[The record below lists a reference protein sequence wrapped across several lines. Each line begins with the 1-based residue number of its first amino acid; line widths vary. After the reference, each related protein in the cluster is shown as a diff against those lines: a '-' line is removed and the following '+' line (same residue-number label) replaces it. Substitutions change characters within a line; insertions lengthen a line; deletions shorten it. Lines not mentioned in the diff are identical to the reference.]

1 MFGKDKGLRALMM
14 IRQVAT
20 ITSLLLVYAVTFV
33 HAPAQTPRKDA
44 PTPRVTPRVN
54 RKKTAPQ
61 VVTIVHRLNGLK
73 MFRLLMR
80 SQQQTWTVNSLGSA
94 FDLKDDVH
102 TNVIAG
108 VAMDD
113 GQTIAAWLP
122 EADVEFGFAD
132 FPVPDISSVP
142 PVPEVPAAPAVPGVP
157 AVPSLPSDMTKAWEG
172 FKGGFF
178 EPPDVTVIGAD
189 GKPLV
194 AKYVG
199 LDAVTGLSILKLAD
213 RNPSAENM
221 INDEPVDV
229 GENVR
234 LFGPEPVT
242 GQRGLLN
249 NSNLYVRIAATEG
262 RVFDVR
268 RAPSGGVAQFKVA
281 SARLSQAIVGGVAIN
296 DAGETLGIVNGLEGG
311 EASVLPTAMIRRA
324 AQRVLER
331 QASVPKPYLGVKGEA
346 VAELKVAQMLNH
358 GWKPDRAAALAY
370 DHRGILVTA
379 IVPGSPAEQAALRAG
394 DVILKVNDWE
404 IENSADFTW
413 LLEQA
418 GPSTQVSFTV
428 ARPDRATAE
437 PLEVKL
443 SGALDPARSFRT
455 RLRRRG
461 TSDGFGALMDQG
473 IETITLRA
481 GVASQLG
488 TTAGLLVVYV
498 EPSTPA
504 FEAGL
509 KPGDVIKSINGE
521 AVSRP
526 FVSPKNENA
535 TYTFE
540 IVRNK
545 EKRTVSVPAQPKK
558 KQ

>member
-1 MFGKDKGLRALMM
+1 MM
-14 IRQVAT
+14 RRQIAT
-20 ITSLLLVYAVTFV
+20 ITSLLLVYALTFV
-33 HAPAQTPRKDA
+33 HAPAQTLKKGA
-44 PTPRVTPRVN
+44 PTPPVTARVD

-80 SQQQTWTVNSLGSA
+80 SQQQTWAVNSLDSA
-94 FDLKDDVH
+94 FNLKDYVH

-142 PVPEVPAAPAVPGVP
+142 TVPKVPAVPAVPGVP
-157 AVPSLPSDMTKAWEG
+157 AVPAFASDMAKAWEG
-172 FKGGFF
+172 FRGGFF
-178 EPPDVTVIGAD
+178 GPPDVTVIGAD
-189 GKPLV
+189 GKSLV

-213 RNPSAENM
+213 KNPSAANT
-221 INDEPVDV
+221 INEEPVDV

-234 LFGPEPVT
+234 LFGPEPVA

-249 NSNLYVRIAATEG
+249 SSNLYVRIAATEG

-268 RAPSGGVAQFKVA
+268 RAPSGGVAQFKVS

-324 AQRVLER
+324 AQRVLDR

-346 VAELKVAQMLNH
+346 VAELKVDQILTH

-370 DHRGILVTA
+370 DHRGIMVTA
-379 IVPGSPAEQAALRAG
+379 IVPGSPADQAALRAG
-394 DVILKVNDWE
+394 DVILKVNDWV
-404 IENSADFTW
+404 IENSQDFTW

-428 ARPDRATAE
+428 ARPDRAFAE
-437 PLEVKL
+437 ALEVKL
-443 SGALDPARSFRT
+443 SGVLDPARSFRA
-455 RLRRRG
+455 RLRSRG
-461 TSDGFGALMDQG
+461 TSDGFVALMDQG

-521 AVSRP
+521 GVSRRP
-526 FVSPKNENA
+526 FLSPKNENA

-540 IVRNK
+540 IVRNN
-545 EKRTVSVPAQPKK
+545 EKRTVTVPAQPKK

>member
-1 MFGKDKGLRALMM
+1 
-14 IRQVAT
+14 V
-20 ITSLLLVYAVTFV
+20 
-33 HAPAQTPRKDA
+33 
-44 PTPRVTPRVN
+44 
-54 RKKTAPQ
+54 
-61 VVTIVHRLNGLK
+61 
-73 MFRLLMR
+73 
-80 SQQQTWTVNSLGSA
+80 
-94 FDLKDDVH
+94 DV
-102 TNVIAG
+102 
-108 VAMDD
+108 D
-113 GQTIAAWLP
+113 
-122 EADVEFGFAD
+122 
-132 FPVPDISSVP
+132 
-142 PVPEVPAAPAVPGVP
+142 
-157 AVPSLPSDMTKAWEG
+157 KAWHA
-172 FKGGFF
+172 FRGGFF
-178 EPPDVTVIGAD
+178 GPPDVTVIGAD
-189 GKPLV
+189 GKSLV

-213 RNPSAENM
+213 KNPSAANT
-221 INDEPVDV
+221 INEEPVDV

-268 RAPSGGVAQFKVA
+268 RAPSGGVAQFKVS

-346 VAELKVAQMLNH
+346 VAELKVDQMLTH

-379 IVPGSPAEQAALRAG
+379 IVPGSPADQAALRAG
-394 DVILKVNDWE
+394 DVILKVNDWV
-404 IENSADFTW
+404 IENSQDFTW

-428 ARPDRATAE
+428 ARPDRAFAE
-437 PLEVKL
+437 ALEVKL
-443 SGALDPARSFRT
+443 SGVLDPARSFRS
-455 RLRRRG
+455 RLRSRG
-461 TSDGFGALMDQG
+461 TSDGFVALMDQG

-521 AVSRP
+521 AVSRRP
-526 FVSPKNENA
+526 FLSPKNENA

-545 EKRTVSVPAQPKK
+545 EKRTVTVPVQPKK

>member
-1 MFGKDKGLRALMM
+1 MM
-14 IRQVAT
+14 RRQVVT

-33 HAPAQTPRKDA
+33 HAPAQTLKKGE
-44 PTPRVTPRVN
+44 PTPPVTPRVE

-73 MFRLLMR
+73 VFRLLMR
-80 SQQQTWTVNSLGSA
+80 SQQQTWAVNSLGSA

-132 FPVPDISSVP
+132 FPVPGISSVP
-142 PVPEVPAAPAVPGVP
+142 AGPEAPAAPAVPGVP
-157 AVPSLPSDMTKAWEG
+157 AVPSFPPDMAKAWEG

-178 EPPDVTVIGAD
+178 GPPDVSVIGAD
-189 GKPLV
+189 GKTLV

-213 RNPSAENM
+213 KNPSAANT
-221 INDEPVDV
+221 INEEPVDV

-234 LFGPEPVT
+234 LFGPEPVA

-268 RAPSGGVAQFKVA
+268 RAPSGGVAQFKVS

-324 AQRVLER
+324 AQRVLAR

-346 VAELKVAQMLNH
+346 VAELKVDQMLTH

-379 IVPGSPAEQAALRAG
+379 IVPGSPAEQAELRAG
-394 DVILKVNDWE
+394 DVILKVNDWV
-404 IENSADFTW
+404 IENSQDFTW
-413 LLEQA
+413 MLEQA

-428 ARPDRATAE
+428 ARPDRAFAE
-437 PLEVKL
+437 ALEVKL
-443 SGALDPARSFRT
+443 SGVLDPARSFRT
-455 RLRRRG
+455 RFRAR
-461 TSDGFGALMDQG
+461 TSDGFVALMEQG

-509 KPGDVIKSINGE
+509 KPGDVIKSINGQ
-521 AVSRP
+521 AVSVRP
-526 FVSPKNENA
+526 FLSPKNENA

-545 EKRTVSVPAQPKK
+545 EQRTVTVPAQPKK
-558 KQ
+558 MQ

>member
-1 MFGKDKGLRALMM
+1 MKSK
-14 IRQVAT
+14 VAT

-33 HAPAQTPRKDA
+33 HAPAQTSRKGA
-44 PTPRVTPRVN
+44 ATPRVTPRVD
-54 RKKTAPQ
+54 RKKAAPQ

-80 SQQQTWTVNSLGSA
+80 SQQQTWAVNGLGSA
-94 FDLKDDVH
+94 FNLKDDVH

-122 EADVEFGFAD
+122 EADVELGFAD
-132 FPVPDISSVP
+132 FPTVAAVPEVSSVP
-142 PVPEVPAAPAVPGVP
+142 PVAEVPIVP
-157 AVPSLPSDMTKAWEG
+157 AVPTVPSLPVDMDKAWHV
-172 FKGGFF
+172 FRGGFF

-189 GKPLV
+189 GKSLV

-199 LDAVTGLSILKLAD
+199 LDAVTGLSILRLAD
-213 RNPSAENM
+213 QNPSAANT
-221 INDEPVDV
+221 INEEPVDV

-234 LFGPEPVT
+234 LFGPEPVA
-242 GQRGLLN
+242 GQRGLL

-268 RAPSGGVAQFKVA
+268 RAPSGVVAQFKV
-281 SARLSQAIVGGVAIN
+281 SSTRLSQAIVGGVAIN

-311 EASVLPTAMIRRA
+311 EASVLPTAIIRRA
-324 AQRVLER
+324 AQRVLES

-346 VAELKVAQMLNH
+346 VAELKVDQMLTH
-358 GWKPDRAAALAY
+358 GWKPERAAALAY

-379 IVPGSPAEQAALRAG
+379 IVPGSPADQAALRAG
-394 DVILKVNDWE
+394 DVILKVNDWV
-404 IENSADFTW
+404 IENSQDFTW

-428 ARPDRATAE
+428 ARPDRAVAE
-437 PLEVKL
+437 ALEVKL
-443 SGALDPARSFRT
+443 SGVLDPARSFGT
-455 RLRRRG
+455 RLRTRG
-461 TSDGFGALMDQG
+461 NSDGFIALMDQG

-509 KPGDVIKSINGE
+509 KPGDVIRSINGE
-521 AVSRP
+521 AVSRRR
-526 FVSPKNENA
+526 FLSPKNENA

-540 IVRNK
+540 VVRNK
-545 EKRTVSVPAQPKK
+545 EIRTVTVPALSKK

>member
-1 MFGKDKGLRALMM
+1 MR
-14 IRQVAT
+14 RQVAT
-20 ITSLLLVYAVTFV
+20 ITSLLLVCAATLA
-33 HAPAQTPRKDA
+33 HAPAQTPKKSA
-44 PTPRVTPRVN
+44 PTPHVTTRVDR
-54 RKKTAPQ
+54 RKIAPQ

-80 SQQQTWTVNSLGSA
+80 SQQQASAVASLDSA
-94 FDLKDDVH
+94 FTLMDDVH

-122 EADVEFGFAD
+122 EADVELGLSD
-132 FPVPDISSVP
+132 FPTVPAIPDMSA
-142 PVPEVPAAPAVPGVP
+142 VPEVAEVP
-157 AVPSLPSDMTKAWEG
+157 AVPSIPSMPSNTGKAWKG

-178 EPPDVTVIGAD
+178 EPDVTVIGAD
-189 GKPLV
+189 GKTLV

-213 RNPSAENM
+213 RNPAAANT
-221 INDEPVDV
+221 INDRPVDV
-229 GENVR
+229 GESVR
-234 LFGPEPVT
+234 LFGPEPVS
-242 GQRGLLN
+242 GQRGLL
-249 NSNLYVRIAATEG
+249 NSNLYVRIGATEG

-268 RAPSGGVAQFKVA
+268 RAPSGGVAQFKVS

-324 AQRVLER
+324 AQRVLEQ

-346 VAELKVAQMLNH
+346 VAELKVDQMLTH

-379 IVPGSPAEQAALRAG
+379 IVPGSPADQAALRAG
-394 DVILKVNDWE
+394 DVILKVNDWV
-404 IENSADFTW
+404 IENSQDFTW

-428 ARPDRATAE
+428 ARPDRAFAE
-437 PLEVKL
+437 ALEVKL
-443 SGALDPARSFRT
+443 SGVLDPARSFRA
-455 RLRRRG
+455 RLRSRG
-461 TSDGFGALMDQG
+461 TSDGFVALMDQG

-521 AVSRP
+521 AVSRRP
-526 FVSPKNENA
+526 FLSPKNENT

-545 EKRTVSVPAQPKK
+545 EKRMVTVPVQPKK

>member
-1 MFGKDKGLRALMM
+1 MM
-14 IRQVAT
+14 RRQIAT
-20 ITSLLLVYAVTFV
+20 ITSLLLVYAVTFL

-44 PTPRVTPRVN
+44 PTPRVNPRVD

-80 SQQQTWTVNSLGSA
+80 SQQQTWAVNSLGSA

-122 EADVEFGFAD
+122 EAEVEFGFAD

-142 PVPEVPAAPAVPGVP
+142 ATPEVPAVPQVSGVP
-157 AVPSLPSDMTKAWEG
+157 AVPALPSHMAKAWEG

-178 EPPDVTVIGAD
+178 GPPDVTVIGAD
-189 GKPLV
+189 GKSLV

-213 RNPSAENM
+213 KNPSAANT
-221 INDEPVDV
+221 INEGPVDV

-234 LFGPEPVT
+234 LFGPEPVA
-242 GQRGLLN
+242 GQRGLL

-268 RAPSGGVAQFKVA
+268 RAPSGGVAQFKVS

-324 AQRVLER
+324 AKRVLER

-346 VAELKVAQMLNH
+346 VAELKVDQMLNH

-379 IVPGSPAEQAALRAG
+379 IVPGSPADQAAMRAG
-394 DVILKVNDWE
+394 DVILKVNDWV
-404 IENSADFTW
+404 IENSQDFTW

-428 ARPDRATAE
+428 ARPDRAFAE
-437 PLEVKL
+437 ALEVKL
-443 SGALDPARSFRT
+443 SGVLDPARSFRS
-455 RLRRRG
+455 RLRSRG
-461 TSDGFGALMDQG
+461 TSDGFVALMDQG

-498 EPSTPA
+498 EPSSPA

-521 AVSRP
+521 AVSRRP
-526 FVSPKNENA
+526 FLSPKNENA

-545 EKRTVSVPAQPKK
+545 EKRTVTVPAQPKK

>member
-1 MFGKDKGLRALMM
+1 MFGNDLKFRALMM
-14 IRQVAT
+14 RRQVAT

-33 HAPAQTPRKDA
+33 HAPAQTLKKVE
-44 PTPRVTPRVN
+44 PTPPVTPRVD

-80 SQQQTWTVNSLGSA
+80 SQQHTWAVNSLDSA

-142 PVPEVPAAPAVPGVP
+142 PVAEVPVVPGVP
-157 AVPSLPSDMTKAWEG
+157 ALPSDVTKAWEG

-178 EPPDVTVIGAD
+178 GPPDVSVIGAD

-199 LDAVTGLSILKLAD
+199 LDAVTGLSILKLAHK
-213 RNPSAENM
+213 NPSAAVT
-221 INDEPVDV
+221 INEEPVDV

-234 LFGPEPVT
+234 LFGPEPVA
-242 GQRGLLN
+242 GQRGVN
-249 NSNLYVRIAATEG
+249 NSNLYVRIGATEG

-268 RAPSGGVAQFKVA
+268 RAPSGGVAQFKVS

-346 VAELKVAQMLNH
+346 VAELKVDQILTH
-358 GWKPDRAAALAY
+358 GWKPDRAAELAY

-379 IVPGSPAEQAALRAG
+379 IVPGSPADQAALRAG
-394 DVILKVNDWE
+394 DVILKVNDWV
-404 IENSADFTW
+404 IENSQDFTW

-428 ARPDRATAE
+428 ARPDRAFAE
-437 PLEVKL
+437 ALEVKL
-443 SGALDPARSFRT
+443 SGVLDPARSFRT
-455 RLRRRG
+455 RLRSRG
-461 TSDGFGALMDQG
+461 TSDGFVALMDQG

-488 TTAGLLVVYV
+488 TVAGLLVVYV

-521 AVSRP
+521 AVSRRP
-526 FVSPKNENA
+526 FLAPKNENA
-535 TYTFE
+535 TYSFE
-540 IVRNK
+540 VVRNK
-545 EKRTVSVPAQPKK
+545 ETRTVTFPVLTKK

>member
-1 MFGKDKGLRALMM
+1 MM
-14 IRQVAT
+14 RRQIAT
-20 ITSLLLVYAVTFV
+20 ITSLLLVYALTFV
-33 HAPAQTPRKDA
+33 HAPAQTLKKGA
-44 PTPRVTPRVN
+44 PTPRVTPRVD

-80 SQQQTWTVNSLGSA
+80 SQQQTWAVNSLDSA
-94 FDLKDDVH
+94 FNLKDYVH

-142 PVPEVPAAPAVPGVP
+142 TVPKVPAVPAVPGVP
-157 AVPSLPSDMTKAWEG
+157 AVPAFASDMAKAWEG
-172 FKGGFF
+172 FRGGFF
-178 EPPDVTVIGAD
+178 GPPDVTVIGAD
-189 GKPLV
+189 GKSLV

-213 RNPSAENM
+213 KNPSAANT
-221 INDEPVDV
+221 INEEPVDV

-234 LFGPEPVT
+234 LFGPEPVA

-249 NSNLYVRIAATEG
+249 SSNLYVRIAATEG

-268 RAPSGGVAQFKVA
+268 RAPSGGVAQFKVS

-324 AQRVLER
+324 AQRVLDR

-346 VAELKVAQMLNH
+346 VAELKVDQILTH

-370 DHRGILVTA
+370 DHRGIMVTA
-379 IVPGSPAEQAALRAG
+379 IVPGSPADQAALRAG
-394 DVILKVNDWE
+394 DVILKVNDWV
-404 IENSADFTW
+404 IENSQDFTW

-428 ARPDRATAE
+428 ARPDRAFAE
-437 PLEVKL
+437 ALEVKL
-443 SGALDPARSFRT
+443 SGVLDPARSFRA
-455 RLRRRG
+455 RLRSRG
-461 TSDGFGALMDQG
+461 TSDGFVALMDQG

-521 AVSRP
+521 GVSRRP
-526 FVSPKNENA
+526 FLSPKNENA

-540 IVRNK
+540 IVRNN
-545 EKRTVSVPAQPKK
+545 EKRTVTVPAQPKK

>member
-1 MFGKDKGLRALMM
+1 MM
-14 IRQVAT
+14 RRQIAT
-20 ITSLLLVYAVTFV
+20 ITSLLLVYAVTFL
-33 HAPAQTPRKDA
+33 HTPAQTPRKDA
-44 PTPRVTPRVN
+44 PTPRVNPRVD

-80 SQQQTWTVNSLGSA
+80 SQQQTWAVNSLGSA

-122 EADVEFGFAD
+122 EAEVEFGFAD

-142 PVPEVPAAPAVPGVP
+142 ATPEVPAVPQVSGVP
-157 AVPSLPSDMTKAWEG
+157 AVPALPSHMAKAWEG

-178 EPPDVTVIGAD
+178 GPPDVTVIGAD
-189 GKPLV
+189 GKSLV

-213 RNPSAENM
+213 KNPSAANT
-221 INDEPVDV
+221 INEGPVDV

-234 LFGPEPVT
+234 LFGPEPVA
-242 GQRGLLN
+242 GQRGLL

-268 RAPSGGVAQFKVA
+268 RAPSGGVAQFKVS

-324 AQRVLER
+324 AKRVLER

-346 VAELKVAQMLNH
+346 VAELKVDQMLNH

-379 IVPGSPAEQAALRAG
+379 IVPGSPADQAAMRAG
-394 DVILKVNDWE
+394 DVILKVNDWV
-404 IENSADFTW
+404 IENSQDFTW

-428 ARPDRATAE
+428 ARPDRAFAE
-437 PLEVKL
+437 ALEVKL
-443 SGALDPARSFRT
+443 SGVLDPARSFRS
-455 RLRRRG
+455 RLRSRG
-461 TSDGFGALMDQG
+461 TSDGFVALMDQG

-498 EPSTPA
+498 EPSSPA

-521 AVSRP
+521 AVSRRP
-526 FVSPKNENA
+526 FLSPKNENA

-545 EKRTVSVPAQPKK
+545 EKRTVTVPAQPKK

>member
-1 MFGKDKGLRALMM
+1 MM
-14 IRQVAT
+14 RRQIAT
-20 ITSLLLVYAVTFV
+20 ITSLLLVYAVTFL
-33 HAPAQTPRKDA
+33 HTPAQTPRKDA
-44 PTPRVTPRVN
+44 PTPRVNPRVD
-54 RKKTAPQ
+54 RKKTAPR

-80 SQQQTWTVNSLGSA
+80 SQQQTWAVNSLGSA

-122 EADVEFGFAD
+122 EAEVEFGFAD

-142 PVPEVPAAPAVPGVP
+142 ATPEVPAVPQVSGVP
-157 AVPSLPSDMTKAWEG
+157 AVPALPSHMAKAWEG

-178 EPPDVTVIGAD
+178 GPPDVTVIGAD
-189 GKPLV
+189 GKSLV

-213 RNPSAENM
+213 KNPSAANT
-221 INDEPVDV
+221 INEGPVDV

-234 LFGPEPVT
+234 LFGPEPVA
-242 GQRGLLN
+242 GQRGLL

-268 RAPSGGVAQFKVA
+268 RAPSGGVAQFKVS

-324 AQRVLER
+324 AKRVLER

-346 VAELKVAQMLNH
+346 VAELKVDQMLNH

-379 IVPGSPAEQAALRAG
+379 IVPGSPADQAAMRAG
-394 DVILKVNDWE
+394 DVILKVNDWV
-404 IENSADFTW
+404 IENSQDFTW

-428 ARPDRATAE
+428 ARPDRAFAE
-437 PLEVKL
+437 ALEVKL
-443 SGALDPARSFRT
+443 SGVLDPARSFRS
-455 RLRRRG
+455 RLRSRG
-461 TSDGFGALMDQG
+461 TSDGFVALMDQG

-498 EPSTPA
+498 EPSSPA

-521 AVSRP
+521 AVSRRP
-526 FVSPKNENA
+526 FLSPKNENA

-545 EKRTVSVPAQPKK
+545 EKRTVTVPAQPKK

>member
-1 MFGKDKGLRALMM
+1 MM
-14 IRQVAT
+14 RRQIAT
-20 ITSLLLVYAVTFV
+20 ITSLLLVYALTFV
-33 HAPAQTPRKDA
+33 HAPAQTLKKGA
-44 PTPRVTPRVN
+44 ATPRVTPRVD

-80 SQQQTWTVNSLGSA
+80 SQQQTWAVNSLDSA
-94 FDLKDDVH
+94 FNLKDYVH

-142 PVPEVPAAPAVPGVP
+142 TVPKVPAVPAVPGVP
-157 AVPSLPSDMTKAWEG
+157 AVPAFASDMAKAWEG
-172 FKGGFF
+172 FRGGFF
-178 EPPDVTVIGAD
+178 GPPDVTVIGAD
-189 GKPLV
+189 GKSLV

-213 RNPSAENM
+213 KNPSAANT
-221 INDEPVDV
+221 INEEPVDV

-234 LFGPEPVT
+234 LFGPEPVA

-249 NSNLYVRIAATEG
+249 SSNLYVRIAATEG

-268 RAPSGGVAQFKVA
+268 RAPSGGVAQFKVS

-324 AQRVLER
+324 AQRVLDR

-346 VAELKVAQMLNH
+346 VAELKVDQILTH

-370 DHRGILVTA
+370 DHRGIMVTA
-379 IVPGSPAEQAALRAG
+379 IVPGSPADQAALRAG
-394 DVILKVNDWE
+394 DVILKVNDWV
-404 IENSADFTW
+404 IENSQDFTW

-428 ARPDRATAE
+428 ARPDRAFAE
-437 PLEVKL
+437 ALEVKL
-443 SGALDPARSFRT
+443 SGVLDPARSFRA
-455 RLRRRG
+455 RLRSRG
-461 TSDGFGALMDQG
+461 TSDGFVALMDQG

-521 AVSRP
+521 GVSRRP
-526 FVSPKNENA
+526 FLSPKNENA

-540 IVRNK
+540 IVRNN
-545 EKRTVSVPAQPKK
+545 EKRTVTVPAQPKK

>member
-1 MFGKDKGLRALMM
+1 MSVFGKNAALRALMM
-14 IRQVAT
+14 RRQVAK
-20 ITSLLLVYAVTFV
+20 ITSLLLVYAATFAY
-33 HAPAQTPRKDA
+33 APAQTAKKGASTP
-44 PTPRVTPRVN
+44 PPRVET
-54 RKKTAPQ
+54 KKTAPQ

-73 MFRLLMR
+73 MFRLLLR
-80 SQQQTWTVNSLGSA
+80 SQLEAQTVASLNSA
-94 FDLKDDVH
+94 FNLKDDVH

-113 GQTIAAWLP
+113 GETIAAWLP
-122 EADVEFGFAD
+122 EADVEFGLSFGL
-132 FPVPDISSVP
+132 SVP
-142 PVPEVPAAPAVPGVP
+142 STLAIPQ
-157 AVPSLPSDMTKAWEG
+157 VPSLAADATKAW
-172 FKGGFF
+172 GGFANGF
-178 EPPDVTVIGAD
+178 FGPPDVTVIAAD
-189 GKPLV
+189 GKTLV
-194 AKYVG
+194 AKYIG

-213 RNPSAENM
+213 KNYAAVGTVKE
-221 INDEPVDV
+221 EPVDV

-249 NSNLYVRIAATEG
+249 SSLYVRIASIEG

-268 RAPSGGVAQFKVA
+268 RAPSGGVARFKVS
-281 SARLSQAIVGGVAIN
+281 SARLSQAMVGGVAIN

-311 EASVLPTAMIRRA
+311 EATVLPAAMIQRA
-324 AQRVLER
+324 AQRVLTR

-346 VAELKVAQMLNH
+346 VADVKVDQLLNN
-358 GWKPDRAAALAY
+358 GWQRERANALAY

-404 IENSADFTW
+404 IENSEDFTW

-418 GPSTQVSFTV
+418 GPSSQVSFTV
-428 ARPDRATAE
+428 ARPDRLVAE
-437 PLEVKL
+437 ALDVKL
-443 SGALDPARSFRT
+443 SGAIDPARSFRA
-455 RLRRRG
+455 RIRQRG
-461 TSDGFGALMDQG
+461 SSNGFAALMDQG

-509 KPGDVIKSINGE
+509 KPGDVIQSINGE
-521 AVSRP
+521 AVSRRP
-526 FVSPKNENA
+526 FLSPPNQSA
-535 TYTFE
+535 TFTFHV
-540 IVRNK
+540 VRNK
-545 EKRTVSVPAQPKK
+545 EKRTVTVPAQPRK

>member
-1 MFGKDKGLRALMM
+1 MM
-14 IRQVAT
+14 RRQIAT
-20 ITSLLLVYAVTFV
+20 ITSLLLVYALTFV
-33 HAPAQTPRKDA
+33 HAPAQTLKKGA
-44 PTPRVTPRVN
+44 PTPPVTARVD

-80 SQQQTWTVNSLGSA
+80 SQQQTWAVNSLDSA
-94 FDLKDDVH
+94 FNLKDYVH

-142 PVPEVPAAPAVPGVP
+142 TVPKVPAVPAVPGVP
-157 AVPSLPSDMTKAWEG
+157 AVPAFASDMAKAWEG
-172 FKGGFF
+172 FRGGFF
-178 EPPDVTVIGAD
+178 GPPDVTVIGAD
-189 GKPLV
+189 GKSLV

-213 RNPSAENM
+213 KNPSAANT
-221 INDEPVDV
+221 INEEPVDV

-234 LFGPEPVT
+234 LFGPEPVA

-249 NSNLYVRIAATEG
+249 SSNLYVRIAATEG

-268 RAPSGGVAQFKVA
+268 RAPSGGVAQFKVS

-324 AQRVLER
+324 AQRVLDR

-346 VAELKVAQMLNH
+346 VAELKVDQILTH

-370 DHRGILVTA
+370 DHRGIMVTA
-379 IVPGSPAEQAALRAG
+379 IVPGSPADQAALRAG
-394 DVILKVNDWE
+394 DVILKVNDWV
-404 IENSADFTW
+404 IENSQDFTW

-428 ARPDRATAE
+428 ARPDRAFAE
-437 PLEVKL
+437 ALEVKL
-443 SGALDPARSFRT
+443 SGVLDPARSFRA
-455 RLRRRG
+455 RLRSRG
-461 TSDGFGALMDQG
+461 TSDGFVALMDQG

-521 AVSRP
+521 GVSRRP
-526 FVSPKNENA
+526 FLSPNNENA

-540 IVRNK
+540 IVRNN
-545 EKRTVSVPAQPKK
+545 EKRTVTVPAQPKK